1 MTHNTKAGK
10 IILETI
16 PLRTKK
22 SAVGLAQ
29 AAGRDN
35 LAAVRRR
42 ATDAHLRKMEKAAAK
57 QAVLDKSPGKK
68 KSDEGVE
75 PPAKKTKKTSTL
87 KLTQALAEICGRKLR
102 SSASFD
108 RAEPENTRNFLDASL
123 AKYVNPSVPK
133 IK

>member
-87 KLTQALAEICGRKLR
+87 KLTPTSTLKLM
-102 SSASFD
+102 
-108 RAEPENTRNFLDASL
+108 PSL
-123 AKYVNPSVPK
+123 AHAYCSSYSHFSSHSHAHSK
-133 IK
+133 